1 MPSVVFNGNVSN
13 VSEVSLK
20 LLFTQLDNKAKRQAA
35 FLRDGFYKR
44 WNAMRKLSGAE
55 LTDQQFD
62 SFDVSFN
69 YNALTDNSLTLSDLL
84 KQYEAGAMSKKTLIE
99 KSPYTT
105 NAEAEIEQIKTES
118 SMAADN
124 KWKAEGTIL
133 RFAHIYENI
142 TE

>member
-1 MPSVVFNGNVSN
+1 
-13 VSEVSLK
+13 
-20 LLFTQLDNKAKRQAA
+20 
-35 FLRDGFYKR
+35 
-44 WNAMRKLSGAE
+44 MRKLSGAE

-124 KWKAEGTIL
+124 K
-133 RFAHIYENI
+133 
-142 TE
+142 